1 MTFWKEISRKTQDPL
16 KNCVCGLK
24 SWRKLRLLI
33 HDMTPE
39 LNMKL
44 VRSCTNTSNFLCEC
58 EVGFNCTDRN
68 SVTGNCKECRG
79 IHSPTTTSESAPQ
92 AGESHT
98 VSVKLT
104 VSTHFTKVVL
114 NNSHSRLI
122 AILCPLLVITGLVLV
137 LILCLGHETCFKKTV
152 KKLCS
157 VEAKDGVHITRDT
170 PGETQQAV
178 PMATANMGPVHV
190 HNPGTVIFSLLGEVK
205 SPIGQTNDEKTEMT
219 QPSESEDLCTVCQ
232 PMPSP
237 RCPCPR
243 RSTTRTSTVSS
254 SPPRSR
260 AKTAA
265 CPRRSSYDTKTP
277 TDNI

>member
-16 KNCVCGLK
+16 KELCLWTEELEEVWASL
-24 SWRKLRLLI
+24 LRLLI

-92 AGESHT
+92 AEASTEQAESQHRAAA
-98 VSVKLT
+98 SQ
-104 VSTHFTKVVL
+104 
-114 NNSHSRLI
+114 NNSQSRLI

-137 LILCLGHETCFKKTV
+137 LILCLGHETCFKK
-152 KKLCS
+152 
-157 VEAKDGVHITRDT
+157 EAKDAVHITRNT
-170 PGETQQAV
+170 PGERQQAV

-190 HNPGTVIFSLLGEVK
+190 HNPGT
-205 SPIGQTNDEKTEMT
+205 
-219 QPSESEDLCTVCQ
+219 
-232 PMPSP
+232 
-237 RCPCPR
+237 
-243 RSTTRTSTVSS
+243 SS
-254 SPPRSR
+254 SASWARSR
-260 AKTAA
+260 SDR
-265 CPRRSSYDTKTP
+265 PNER
-277 TDNI
+277 